1 MASTLERDF
10 HNAMLEIY
18 RRAASECN
26 YRPTRFQH
34 MVNERGGLQAAKDLL
49 KSERHSEGLTTLWEH
64 NKLSISMEALV
75 LQPRWRSLFTEVELA
90 VAQKRLSEL
99 GYDPTTHHT

>member
-1 MASTLERDF
+1 MTGQLERDF

-18 RRAASECN
+18 RRALSECN
-26 YRPTRFQH
+26 YKPIRFLQ

-49 KSERHSEGLTTLWEH
+49 KADRHSEGLTTLWEH

-75 LQPRWRSLFTEVELA
+75 LQPCWCSLFTEVELA
-90 VAQKRLSEL
+90 VARKRLSEL
-99 GYDPTTHHT
+99 GYDPSSGRY